1 VERIAHLTSLFKD
14 GLIRKRVVCFRYLA
28 FVLLLH
34 PEYGGIKPMFCDRII
49 RPHPRVNRPIGL
61 GIACVLLAILFAGC
75 AATPMIG
82 GPLEQRKL
90 KAGTYEG
97 VYMGGPNKVVVM
109 VTIEDNRIVHI
120 EMVEHWELMGKKAES
135 LTLKRIIEHQ
145 STRVDAVSGA
155 TNSSLVIMN
164 AVQRAVE
171 KAYPDQEAVQE

>member
-1 VERIAHLTSLFKD
+1 
-14 GLIRKRVVCFRYLA
+14 
-28 FVLLLH
+28 
-34 PEYGGIKPMFCDRII
+34 MFCNRIL
-49 RPHPRVNRPIGL
+49 RHNPRGNRPIWL
-61 GIACVLLAILFAGC
+61 GIACILLAILFAGC

-90 KAGTYEG
+90 KTGTYEG
-97 VYMGGPNKVVVM
+97 IYRGGPNKAVVR

-135 LTLKRIIEHQ
+135 LTLKRIMEQQ
-145 STRVDAVSGA
+145 STRVDVVSGA

-171 KAYPDQEAVQE
+171 KAYSD

>member
-1 VERIAHLTSLFKD
+1 
-14 GLIRKRVVCFRYLA
+14 
-28 FVLLLH
+28 
-34 PEYGGIKPMFCDRII
+34 MFCNRIL
-49 RPHPRVNRPIGL
+49 RHNPRGNRPIGL
-61 GIACVLLAILFAGC
+61 GIACILLAIFFAGC

-97 VYMGGPNKVVVM
+97 VYRGGPNKVVVI

-120 EMVEHWELMGKKAES
+120 EIVEHWALIGKKAES
-135 LTLKRIIEHQ
+135 LTLKRIMEQQ

-155 TNSSLVIMN
+155 TNSTMVIMN

-171 KAYPDQEAVQE
+171 KAYSD

>member
-1 VERIAHLTSLFKD
+1 
-14 GLIRKRVVCFRYLA
+14 
-28 FVLLLH
+28 
-34 PEYGGIKPMFCDRII
+34 MFYNRII
-49 RPHPRVNRPIGL
+49 RYHIRVNRPVGL
-61 GIACVLLAILFAGC
+61 GIAFVLLAILLAGC

-97 VYMGGPNKVVVM
+97 VYMGGPNKAVVM
-109 VTIEDNRIVHI
+109 VTIEDNRIAHI
-120 EMVEHWELMGKKAES
+120 ELVEHWALKGKKAES
-135 LTLKRIIEHQ
+135 LTLKRIMEQQ

-171 KAYPDQEAVQE
+171 KAYPD

>member
-1 VERIAHLTSLFKD
+1 
-14 GLIRKRVVCFRYLA
+14 
-28 FVLLLH
+28 
-34 PEYGGIKPMFCDRII
+34 MFCNQILRHN
-49 RPHPRVNRPIGL
+49 PCGNGPTGL

-90 KAGTYEG
+90 KTGTYEG
-97 VYMGGPNKVVVM
+97 VYRGGPNEAVVR

-171 KAYPDQEAVQE
+171 KAYPDQ

>member
-1 VERIAHLTSLFKD
+1 
-14 GLIRKRVVCFRYLA
+14 
-28 FVLLLH
+28 
-34 PEYGGIKPMFCDRII
+34 MFCNRIL
-49 RPHPRVNRPIGL
+49 RHDSRVNRPIGL
-61 GIACVLLAILFAGC
+61 GIACILIAILFAGC

-82 GPLEQRKL
+82 GPLEQRKP

-97 VYMGGPNKVVVM
+97 VYRGGPNKVVVM

-135 LTLKRIIEHQ
+135 LTLKRIMEQQ

-171 KAYPDQEAVQE
+171 KAYSDQKPVRE

>member
-1 VERIAHLTSLFKD
+1 MKIIVFFLDMDWSNDAWYASKWVL
-14 GLIRKRVVCFRYLA
+14 
-28 FVLLLH
+28 VLLLH
-34 PEYGGIKPMFCDRII
+34 PEQGDIKLMFCNRII
-49 RPHPRVNRPIGL
+49 RQYHRDNGSLGL
-61 GIACVLLAILFAGC
+61 GIACVLLTILFAGC

-90 KAGTYEG
+90 KSGIYEG

-120 EMVEHWELMGKKAES
+120 EMVEHWGLKGKEAES
-135 LTLKRIIEHQ
+135 LTLKRIVEQQ

-171 KAYPDQEAVQE
+171 KAYSDREPVRE

>member
-1 VERIAHLTSLFKD
+1 
-14 GLIRKRVVCFRYLA
+14 
-28 FVLLLH
+28 
-34 PEYGGIKPMFCDRII
+34 MFCN
-49 RPHPRVNRPIGL
+49 RVLRHDPSGNRPIGL
-61 GIACVLLAILFAGC
+61 GIACILLAIVFAGC
-75 AATPMIG
+75 AATPKIG

-109 VTIEDNRIVHI
+109 VTIENNRIVHI

-135 LTLKRIIEHQ
+135 LTLKRIMEQQ

-171 KAYPDQEAVQE
+171 KAYSD

>member
-1 VERIAHLTSLFKD
+1 
-14 GLIRKRVVCFRYLA
+14 
-28 FVLLLH
+28 
-34 PEYGGIKPMFCDRII
+34 MFCNRNLRHD
-49 RPHPRVNRPIGL
+49 PRGNRPIGL
-61 GIACVLLAILFAGC
+61 GIAYILLAIFFAGC

-90 KAGTYEG
+90 KTGTYEG
-97 VYMGGPNKVVVM
+97 IYRGGPNKAVVR

-120 EMVEHWELMGKKAES
+120 EMVEHWELRGEEAES
-135 LTLKRIIEHQ
+135 LTLKRIMEQQ

-171 KAYPDQEAVQE
+171 KAYSE

>member
-1 VERIAHLTSLFKD
+1 
-14 GLIRKRVVCFRYLA
+14 
-28 FVLLLH
+28 
-34 PEYGGIKPMFCDRII
+34 MFYNRMLRHD
-49 RPHPRVNRPIGL
+49 PRGNRPIGP
-61 GIACVLLAILFAGC
+61 GIACILFAILFAGC

-97 VYMGGPNKVVVM
+97 VYRGGPNKAVVR

-120 EMVEHWELMGKKAES
+120 EMLEHWELMGKEAES
-135 LTLKRIIEHQ
+135 LTLKRIMEQQ

-171 KAYPDQEAVQE
+171 KAYSD

>member
-1 VERIAHLTSLFKD
+1 
-14 GLIRKRVVCFRYLA
+14 
-28 FVLLLH
+28 
-34 PEYGGIKPMFCDRII
+34 MFCSRMLRHNPRGNRI
-49 RPHPRVNRPIGL
+49 IGL
-61 GIACVLLAILFAGC
+61 GIACVLLATLFAGC

-120 EMVEHWELMGKKAES
+120 EMVEHWELKGKAAES
-135 LTLKRIIEHQ
+135 LTLKRIMEQQ

-171 KAYPDQEAVQE
+171 KAYSDQDNL

>member
-1 VERIAHLTSLFKD
+1 
-14 GLIRKRVVCFRYLA
+14 
-28 FVLLLH
+28 
-34 PEYGGIKPMFCDRII
+34 MFYNRII
-49 RPHPRVNRPIGL
+49 RHHPCVNRPIGL
-61 GIACVLLAILFAGC
+61 GIAFLLLSILLAGC

-82 GPLEQRKL
+82 GPLEQKNL

-120 EMVEHWELMGKKAES
+120 EMVEHWELKGKKAES
-135 LTLKRIIEHQ
+135 LTVKRIMEQQ

-171 KAYPDQEAVQE
+171 KAYSD

>member
-1 VERIAHLTSLFKD
+1 
-14 GLIRKRVVCFRYLA
+14 
-28 FVLLLH
+28 
-34 PEYGGIKPMFCDRII
+34 
-49 RPHPRVNRPIGL
+49 
-61 GIACVLLAILFAGC
+61 
-75 AATPMIG
+75 MIG

-97 VYMGGPNKVVVM
+97 VYRGGPNEAVVR

-120 EMVEHWELMGKKAES
+120 EMLEHWELMGKEAES
-135 LTLKRIIEHQ
+135 FTLKRIMEQQ

-171 KAYPDQEAVQE
+171 KAYSD

>member
-1 VERIAHLTSLFKD
+1 
-14 GLIRKRVVCFRYLA
+14 
-28 FVLLLH
+28 
-34 PEYGGIKPMFCDRII
+34 MFCNRVLRHD
-49 RPHPRVNRPIGL
+49 PSVNRPIGL

-120 EMVEHWELMGKKAES
+120 EMVEHWELMGKEGRISHPEKDHGTAIN
-135 LTLKRIIEHQ
+135 TGRCGKRGHKQQPGHHEC
-145 STRVDAVSGA
+145 GA
-155 TNSSLVIMN
+155 
-164 AVQRAVE
+164 AGR
-171 KAYPDQEAVQE
+171 